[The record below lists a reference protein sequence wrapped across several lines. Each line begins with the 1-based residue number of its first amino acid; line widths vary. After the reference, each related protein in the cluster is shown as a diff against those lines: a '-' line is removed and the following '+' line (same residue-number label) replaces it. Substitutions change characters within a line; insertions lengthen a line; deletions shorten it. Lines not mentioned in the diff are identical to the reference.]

1 MHKSAIMYNMM
12 TSEKNIMFLDNLK
25 NLNGYLKYV
34 KISWILILLNNL
46 KLFEFRITLSPLHL
60 EKIGKILVKCSLQN
74 DKILSN
80 DIKWQR

>member
-1 MHKSAIMYNMM
+1 MCDMM
-12 TSEKNIMFLDNLK
+12 KSEKNIIFLDNLK
-25 NLNGYLKYV
+25 NWNRYLKYV

-46 KLFEFRITLSPLHL
+46 KLFEFRITLSPLNL

-80 DIKWQR
+80 GFKWQ